1 MEIAEQIR
9 VCKEHGLKP
18 GDKIRRAG
26 IHCCYV
32 ASIGAVCDWAV
43 YEGPSNWWASEIAAI
58 GNKIPG
64 ELAAII
70 FPDIAALGL
79 YYRP

>member
-18 GDKIRRAG
+18 GDMIYRVASNCR
-26 IHCCYV
+26 YV
-32 ASIGAVCDWAV
+32 ACIGKVCDWAV
-43 YEGPSNWWASEIAAI
+43 YTGSKHWAFE
-58 GNKIPG
+58 
-64 ELAAII
+64 
-70 FPDIAALGL
+70 DIAAVGEKVSADEGARIFPEIAGLGL